1 MVKFPECTKVGRRL
15 PKEAF
20 YQYVPLTPTLKKK
33 FVSDVEG
40 IFLENSLTAKN
51 LNLPQETEIKE
62 ILLVSIHLK
71 KQNFDEKIVEAIA
84 KQNPHPLIFQLI
96 YGPKQQLAVYY
107 HTFYCSEWTCAADAR
122 LALEG
127 NTLTAIW
134 ENLVR
139 QIAIQPEIVHQQRTQ
154 TLAVQL
160 KQQEKMDHL
169 QKLIQKTEA
178 AVWKERQ
185 PKKKFTL
192 YTKLQEY
199 KKQWEELTH
208 GQA

>member
-1 MVKFPECTKVGRRL
+1 M
-15 PKEAF
+15 
-20 YQYVPLTPTLKKK
+20 
-33 FVSDVEG
+33 
-40 IFLENSLTAKN
+40 
-51 LNLPQETEIKE
+51 
-62 ILLVSIHLK
+62 
-71 KQNFDEKIVEAIA
+71 
-84 KQNPHPLIFQLI
+84 
-96 YGPKQQLAVYY
+96 
-107 HTFYCSEWTCAADAR
+107 
-122 LALEG
+122 
-127 NTLTAIW
+127 TAIW

-154 TLAVQL
+154 PLEVQL
-160 KQQEKMDHL
+160 KQQEKIEHL